1 MRREDCDCRNATLDF
16 ALAPM
21 LIVGECL
28 TEAQQQL
35 VNRSVVSVL
44 RTAHFALFCSREFR

>member
-1 MRREDCDCRNATLDF
+1 MKREDCDCRNATLDF